1 MCGRF
6 SLAVKETD
14 LRHQFNIEK
23 ITINLNRYNI
33 APSQN
38 ILAIRATEAGR
49 EAVMMRWGLIPGWV
63 KNLDDW
69 VSNLINARAETILIK
84 PTFKNSFKARPCLI
98 PASGFYEW
106 CDKQPYYFQPQ
117 EKLLAF
123 AGIWET
129 WINSQS
135 LESIL
140 SCTIL
145 TQKAQG
151 VITSIHHRMPVMI
164 KPDDYDLWLND
175 YEGRK
180 KLLQNLP
187 EITLKMSPVHKT
199 VNNPRHDSPDCI
211 IPIS

>member
-6 SLAVKETD
+6 SLVVKETD
-14 LRHQFNIEK
+14 IKHQFVTEK
-23 ITINLNRYNI
+23 IAMNLTRYNI
-33 APSQN
+33 APSQD
-38 ILAIRATEAGR
+38 ILAIRATELRR
-49 EAVMMRWGLIPGWV
+49 EAVLMRWGLIPGWV

-84 PTFKNSFKARPCLI
+84 PTFKNAFKARPCLI

-129 WINSQS
+129 WVNPQTA
-135 LESIL
+135 EEIL

-145 TQKAQG
+145 TRVAHG
-151 VITSIHHRMPVMI
+151 VIASIHHRMPVI
-164 KPDDYDLWLND
+164 IQPEYYEIWLKD

-180 KLLQNLP
+180 QLLQSLP
-187 EITLKMSPVHKT
+187 EIPLKMYPVHKT
-199 VNNPRHDSPDCI
+199 VNNPSHNSPDCI
-211 IPIS
+211 VPI